1 MFNTKETCQWV
12 THREYSSFSR
22 LRSIPDFINEFGAHG
37 GFDKILDLM
46 KGKLNKTVLSM
57 THINYLVEFLSKIYS
72 LFTRQYVILFTPK
85 IKDAFQSAIM
95 SGSLKSSFNKD
106 HLTSAQ
112 SNFEK
117 ILKRYYP
124 SAPSGSTIKSLD
136 DNYHLIAS
144 DAAFCIACT
153 LLKSEKL
160 EQRVSGLSQ
169 INT

>member
-1 MFNTKETCQWV
+1 
-12 THREYSSFSR
+12 
-22 LRSIPDFINEFGAHG
+22 
-37 GFDKILDLM
+37 
-46 KGKLNKTVLSM
+46 M